1 MRRTAAILA
10 AVGVLLCGS
19 DAAAAAELSPEMATV
34 AAAADKEGTVRVMWG
49 DNVLGGSAGAK
60 EIQDSMN
67 RMFGTHL
74 RVLYVPGD
82 SMPQVGNQIMA
93 EAQAK
98 HAASSDVWIAP
109 TTHIGRGE
117 KAGILLKVD
126 WKALLPG
133 RITDQMV
140 EADGGAVRFVSNIA
154 GVSYNTDLL
163 PHPPKTLE
171 GFLAPEFKG
180 KIATTPYAAGFDILA
195 TDDFW
200 GLQKTLDFATKLSAQ
215 VSALM
220 RCNEGARIAAGEV
233 EALLIDCGGDTAYP
247 LAEKG
252 APVGHYLA
260 RDFLNERFFYL
271 AVPTNAEHPNAAK
284 VMIAWLLTPE
294 GQAFSWRTWYEDL
307 ASNPGS
313 HSAKLVA
320 DAEADGAKLKELDVA
335 WWLAHPDAAEALDKV
350 VKIFRA
356 AVH

>member
-1 MRRTAAILA
+1 MLKALPA
-10 AVGVLLCGS
+10 G
-19 DAAAAAELSPEMATV
+19 AAELSPDMATV
-34 AAAADKEGTVRVMWG
+34 AAAADKEGTVRIMWG
-49 DNVLGGSAGAK
+49 DNVLGGSAGSR

-98 HAASSDVWIAP
+98 HPASSDVWIAP

-117 KAGILLKVD
+117 KAGMLLKVD

-133 RITDQMV
+133 QITDKMV

-200 GLQKTLDFATKLSAQ
+200 
-215 VSALM
+215 
-220 RCNEGARIAAGEV
+220 ARENAGFRDQLPGAGERAH
-233 EALLIDCGGDTAYP
+233 ALQRGRTDCGRRSRGAADRLRRRRRRYP

-252 APVGHYLA
+252 ARRWGRLSRARFLEPSGSSISAMPDQCGTSNALA
-260 RDFLNERFFYL
+260 
-271 AVPTNAEHPNAAK
+271 
-284 VMIAWLLTPE
+284 
-294 GQAFSWRTWYEDL
+294 EDCPRL
-307 ASNPGS
+307 QFDAGRPGIFVAHLVRGSPASNPGS

-335 WWLAHPDAAEALDKV
+335 WWLAHPDAAEALDKAQCED
-350 VKIFRA
+350 FRA